1 MTPDAVLS
9 LARDSSL
16 VMLYVAGPV
25 LAAGLVTGVIV
36 SVFQAVTQVQEASLS
51 FVPKLFLSVLPA
63 GATQCAFMGHWML
76 AQLVTYTVTLYSNL
90 DAWSR

>member
-1 MTPDAVLS
+1 MSPDAVLS
-9 LARDSSL
+9 LARDSGL
-16 VMLYVAGPV
+16 IMLYVAGPV
-25 LAAGLVTGVIV
+25 LAAGLITGVIV

-51 FVPKLFLSVLPA
+51 FVPKLAAILLVF
-63 GATQCAFMGHWML
+63 AFMGHWML

>member
-36 SVFQAVTQVQEASLS
+36 SIFQAVTQVQEASLS
-51 FVPKLFLSVLPA
+51 FVPKLAAILLV
-63 GATQCAFMGHWML
+63 CAFMGHWML

>member
-1 MTPDAVLS
+1 MNPDAVLS
-9 LARDSSL
+9 LARDSGL

-25 LAAGLVTGVIV
+25 LAAGLITGVIV

-51 FVPKLFLSVLPA
+51 FVPKLAAILLVF
-63 GATQCAFMGHWML
+63 AFMGHWML
-76 AQLVTYTVTLYSNL
+76 AQLVTFTVTLYSNL

>member
-16 VMLYVAGPV
+16 LMLYVAGPV

-51 FVPKLFLSVLPA
+51 FVPKLVAILLVF
-63 GATQCAFMGHWML
+63 AFMGHWML

-90 DAWSR
+90 DAWGR

>member
-9 LARDSSL
+9 LARDSSI

-51 FVPKLFLSVLPA
+51 FVPKLVAILLVL
-63 GATQCAFMGHWML
+63 AFMGHWML
-76 AQLVTYTVTLYSNL
+76 GQLVTYTIGLYSNL
-90 DAWSR
+90 DAWGR

>member
-25 LAAGLVTGVIV
+25 LAAGLVTGVVV
-36 SVFQAVTQVQEASLS
+36 SVFQAVTQVQEPALS
-51 FVPKLFLSVLPA
+51 FVPKLVAILLVL
-63 GATQCAFMGHWML
+63 AFMGHWML
-76 AQLVTYTVTLYSNL
+76 GQLVTYTIGLYANL
-90 DAWSR
+90 DAWAR

>member
-16 VMLYVAGPV
+16 LMLYVAGPV
-25 LAAGLVTGVIV
+25 LAAGLITGVIV

-51 FVPKLFLSVLPA
+51 FVPKLVAILLVL
-63 GATQCAFMGHWML
+63 AFMGHWML

-90 DAWSR
+90 DAWGR

>member
-25 LAAGLVTGVIV
+25 LAAGLVTGVVV
-36 SVFQAVTQVQEASLS
+36 SVFQAVTQVQEPALS
-51 FVPKLFLSVLPA
+51 FVPKLVAILLVL
-63 GATQCAFMGHWML
+63 AFMGHWML
-76 AQLVTYTVTLYSNL
+76 GQLVTYTIALYSNL
-90 DAWSR
+90 DAWGR